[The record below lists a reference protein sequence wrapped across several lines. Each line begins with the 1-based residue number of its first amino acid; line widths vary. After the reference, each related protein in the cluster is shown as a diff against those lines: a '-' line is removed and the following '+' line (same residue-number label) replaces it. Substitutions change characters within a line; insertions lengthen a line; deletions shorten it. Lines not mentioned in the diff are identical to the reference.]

1 MYNNYA
7 TVAPINYMYMY
18 TCTVH
23 VHMYSTTTIAPMYM
37 YMYTYMYM
45 YFHSCNTCHSLYMYM
60 YLSQSVKHCFES
72 FAKVPVGKRAEYPCH
87 CGVIE
92 CLYRYHVEVTSK
104 PTSDVVT
111 PAPWWAHCRHYELR
125 GRDNDNRDAQLCTC
139 VHQLYCI
146 P

>member
-18 TCTVH
+18 MYTCTVQH
-23 VHMYSTTTIAPMYM
+23 QCTCTCIHT
-37 YMYTYMYM
+37 

-72 FAKVPVGKRAEYPCH
+72 FAKVPVSKRAEYPCH

-92 CLYRYHVEVTSK
+92 CLYRYHIEVTSK

-139 VHQLYCI
+139 IHQLYCI